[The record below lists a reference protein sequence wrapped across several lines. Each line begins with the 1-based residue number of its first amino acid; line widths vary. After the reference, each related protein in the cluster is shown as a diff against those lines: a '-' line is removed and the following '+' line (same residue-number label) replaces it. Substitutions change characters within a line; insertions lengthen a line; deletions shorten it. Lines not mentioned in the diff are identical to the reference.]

1 MEKLVIKK
9 DDALVDEI
17 PIDKQIVT
25 IGRDAE
31 SDLQLNDPSVS
42 RHHATIRRIYTD
54 LYIEDLGSTNGTQ
67 LNGRPITKH
76 VLKPG
81 DQLAIGSYLLDMLA
95 EVPEGA
101 AEEDL
106 DKTVVIQPQAIA
118 AARADHAGHTQPVRR
133 LQPKSATLHFM
144 RGPKQGQQEKIDRS
158 LYTIGKPGEN
168 VAVIARR
175 PQGFYLLHI
184 GGSSFPRINNQE
196 IDSKGGVQ
204 LHEGDVVEVGEY
216 MAEISFVQ

>member
-9 DDALVDEI
+9 DDALVDEV

-67 LNGRPITKH
+67 LNGRAVTKH

-81 DQLAIGSYLLDMLA
+81 DQLVIGSFLLDMLDD
-95 EVPEGA
+95 VPEGA
-101 AEEDL
+101 ADEDL
-106 DKTVVIQPQAIA
+106 DKTVVLQPQAVA
-118 AARADHAGHTQPVRR
+118 AARAGQTRPVRK

-144 RGPKQGQQEKIDRS
+144 RGPNKGHQEKIDRS

-184 GGSSFPRINNQE
+184 GGSSFPRINDKE

-216 MAEISFVQ
+216 RAEISFVQ

>member
-9 DDALVDEI
+9 DDALLNEI
-17 PIDKQIVT
+17 TIDKQVFT
-25 IGRDAE
+25 IGRDTE

-67 LNGRPITKH
+67 LNGRAITKH
-76 VLKPG
+76 VLKAG
-81 DQLAIGSYLLDMLA
+81 DRLVIGSYLLDMVVEASADEA
-95 EVPEGA
+95 EG
-101 AEEDL
+101 DL
-106 DKTVVIQPQAIA
+106 DRTVVIEPEAVA
-118 AARADHAGHTQPVRR
+118 AARSKRSAPVRK
-133 LQPKSATLHFM
+133 LQPKSATLRFF
-144 RGPKQGQQEKIDRS
+144 RGPNKGSMEKIDRS
-158 LYTIGKPGEN
+158 LFTIGKPGEN

-184 GGSSFPRINNQE
+184 GGSSFPRINDKE

-204 LHEGDVVEVGEY
+204 LQEGDVVEVGEY
-216 MAEISFVQ
+216 MAEISFAQ

>member
-17 PIDKQIVT
+17 AIDKQIVT
-25 IGRDAE
+25 IGRDLE

-67 LNGRPITKH
+67 LNGRSITKH
-76 VLKPG
+76 VLKAG
-81 DQLAIGSYLLDMLA
+81 DRLAIGSYMLDMVSELPEA
-95 EVPEGA
+95 ED
-101 AEEDL
+101 DL
-106 DKTVVIQPQAIA
+106 DKTVVIQPEAVA
-118 AARADHAGHTQPVRR
+118 AARAKRAGPVRK
-133 LQPKSATLHFM
+133 LLPKSATLRFF
-144 RGPKQGQQEKIDRS
+144 RGPNKGNLEKIDRS
-158 LYTIGKPGEN
+158 LFTIGKPGEN

-184 GGSSFPRINNQE
+184 GGSSFPRINNKE

-204 LHEGDVVEVGEY
+204 LQEGDMVEVGEY
-216 MAEISFVQ
+216 MAEISFAQP

>member
-9 DDALVDEI
+9 DDVLVDEI
-17 PIDKQIVT
+17 AIDKQIVT
-25 IGRDAE
+25 IGRDLE

-67 LNGRPITKH
+67 LNGRSITKH
-76 VLKPG
+76 VLKAG
-81 DQLAIGSYLLDMLA
+81 DRLAIGSYMLDM
-95 EVPEGA
+95 V
-101 AEEDL
+101 AEESAEEAEGDL
-106 DKTVVIQPQAIA
+106 DRTVVIQPEVVA
-118 AARADHAGHTQPVRR
+118 AARARRASPVRK
-133 LQPKSATLHFM
+133 LLPKSATLRFF
-144 RGPKQGQQEKIDRS
+144 RGPNKGNLEKIDRS
-158 LYTIGKPGEN
+158 LFTIGKPGEN

-184 GGSSFPRINNQE
+184 GGSRFPRINNKE

-204 LHEGDVVEVGEY
+204 LQEGDVVEVGEY
-216 MAEISFVQ
+216 MAEISFAQ

>member
-9 DDALVDEI
+9 DDVLLDEI
-17 PIDKQIVT
+17 AIDKQVMT

-42 RHHATIRRIYTD
+42 RHHATLRRIYTD
-54 LYIEDLGSTNGTQ
+54 LYIEDLGSTNGTH
-67 LNGRPITKH
+67 LNGRPVTKH

-81 DQLAIGSYLLDMLA
+81 DQLAIGSYLLDMVADAPEATA
-95 EVPEGA
+95 EA
-101 AEEDL
+101 DL
-106 DKTVVIQPQAIA
+106 DKTVVIQPEAVA
-118 AARADHAGHTQPVRR
+118 AVRAAKTQPARK

-144 RGPKQGQQEKIDRS
+144 RGPNKGQSEKIDRS

-175 PQGFYLLHI
+175 PQGFFLLHI
-184 GGSSFPRINNQE
+184 GGSSFPRINDKE

-204 LHEGDVVEVGEY
+204 LQEGDVVEVGEY
-216 MAEISFVQ
+216 RAEISFVQ